1 MTDQFERR
9 AFRGVGG
16 AVLLIP
22 LLGGSV
28 GAFGGIEG
36 LAWLFG
42 VTDPIELSPALRN
55 DFRAICLAFVSWVLL
70 VAWSLAA
77 LRERAAVFRIV
88 VGCAFVAGFARLT
101 GWLVEGYPG
110 LVPIGLMAVE
120 LVGMPVLLVWHARL
134 VRATQG
140 VTMWNQNGNVSS
152 SPKN

>member
-1 MTDQFERR
+1 
-9 AFRGVGG
+9 
-16 AVLLIP
+16 
-22 LLGGSV
+22 
-28 GAFGGIEG
+28 
-36 LAWLFG
+36 
-42 VTDPIELSPALRN
+42 
-55 DFRAICLAFVSWVLL
+55 VLL